1 MKSQNK
7 TFFGIALATSA
18 IALANPAHA
27 ASFQGLGDLPGGTFQ
42 GSALGVSGDGS
53 VVVGYSYSANGLEA
67 FRWTQAGGIVGLG
80 GVSQSSAQAV
90 SGDGSV
96 VVGITFP
103 ATGNEAFRWTQAGG
117 IVGLGD
123 LPGGGFGSGAYGI
136 SSDGSIVVG
145 YGTSASGIEAFRWT
159 QAGGIVSLGDLP
171 GGSVDTYASG
181 VSDDGSVVIGFG
193 NSANGYEAF
202 RWTQAGGIRSLKD
215 LLTTDFGL
223 NLTGWQ
229 LSRAQG
235 ISADGLTIVGYGTNP
250 NGQTEGWI
258 ARLGATSTSTPEPS
272 AVFAIGL
279 VSLLGLATRY
289 KKR

>member
-1 MKSQNK
+1 MV
-7 TFFGIALATSA
+7 
-18 IALANPAHA
+18 
-27 ASFQGLGDLPGGTFQ
+27 GLGDLSGGAFA
-42 GSALGVSGDGS
+42 SVALGVSG
-53 VVVGYSYSANGLEA
+53 
-67 FRWTQAGGIVGLG
+67 
-80 GVSQSSAQAV
+80 
-90 SGDGSV
+90 
-96 VVGITFP
+96 
-103 ATGNEAFRWTQAGG
+103 
-117 IVGLGD
+117 
-123 LPGGGFGSGAYGI
+123 
-136 SSDGSIVVG
+136 DGSIVVG

-171 GGSVDTYASG
+171 GGSVSSFASG

-193 NSANGYEAF
+193 SSANGYEAF
-202 RWTQAGGIRSLKD
+202 RWTTSGGIRSLKD
-215 LLTTDFGL
+215 VLTTDFGL

-250 NGQTEGWI
+250 SGQYEGWI
-258 ARLGATSTSTPEPS
+258 ARLNATSSTSTPEPS